1 MMSASN
7 LLKIFGVLF
16 LCGLA
21 YFLFQDKTEIVN
33 YPPKEGTIVAFGDSL
48 IRGVGSPET
57 EGFVLTLSSK
67 IGEPIINMG
76 IPGNTTAD
84 GLARVD
90 TILENNPRMVLVL
103 LGGNDRL
110 RQIPTEQT
118 LANIRLIISKIQ
130 GGGAIVVVLGVRGN
144 LLSGRFDDELENI
157 ADEMGAVFVPNV
169 LDGIFGN
176 EQLMFDTIHPN
187 REGYAL
193 IAEKV
198 YGILEEVEL

>member
-1 MMSASN
+1 MSASKV
-7 LLKIFGVLF
+7 LKILGVLL

-21 YFLFQDKTEIVN
+21 YFLFQNETQIIN
-33 YPPKEGTIVAFGDSL
+33 YPPKEGPVVAFGDSL
-48 IRGVGSPET
+48 IRGVGSQET

-90 TILENNPRMVLVL
+90 AVLENSPRIVLVL

-118 LANIRLIISKIQ
+118 LANMRLIISKIQ
-130 GGGAIVVVLGVRGN
+130 ESGAIVVVLGVRGN
-144 LLSGRFDDELENI
+144 LLSGRFDEELENI

-198 YGILEEVEL
+198 YGILEEAGL

>member
-1 MMSASN
+1 MSASN